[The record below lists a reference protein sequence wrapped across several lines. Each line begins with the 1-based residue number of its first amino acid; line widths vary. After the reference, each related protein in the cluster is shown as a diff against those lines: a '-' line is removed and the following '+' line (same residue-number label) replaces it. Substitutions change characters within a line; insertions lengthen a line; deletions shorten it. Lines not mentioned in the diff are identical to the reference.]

1 MRTYEYRARLSA
13 LASVQTPRHVSRI
26 ARVFAWIFVIGPLLT
41 LWIPW
46 QQNIMGTGYVSA
58 YAPLERRQLVES
70 PVAGRIKRWHVQ
82 EGAKVKAGDLL
93 VELTDVDQ
101 SYSARLAEQRAAA
114 ASKLAAKDQELRSYR
129 LQIANLEATR
139 DLQIATARQR
149 LDVARQRVQAA
160 SEAVESARATLYAA
174 KAQRERFRRLL
185 NDGLVSQRDYEV
197 AERDETVASRGLN
210 SAEANLKSASAELR
224 AAEVDLQRIATEAQS
239 RIDSAKASANKTES
253 ELQDARVSLVK
264 SEVDVSRQQSQAVQ
278 APRDGAVYRISAN
291 TEGMLIQQGETLL
304 ILIPDTEARAVEL
317 WVDGNDAPL
326 ITPGRHARLQFEGW
340 PAVQFV
346 AWPEVAIGTF
356 GGTVA
361 YVDATDD
368 GKGKFRVMILPDEGQ
383 AKWPSERF
391 LRQGVRTKGWVLL
404 NRVSLAYEIWRQLN
418 GFPPVFPDDVRQPDL
433 ARKTLK

>member
-1 MRTYEYRARLSA
+1 MRTYEHRARLSA

-26 ARVFAWIFVIGPLLT
+26 ARVFAWIFLIGPLLT
-41 LWIPW
+41 LWTPW
-46 QQNIMGTGYVSA
+46 QQNVMGTGYVSA

-70 PVAGRIKRWHVQ
+70 PVPGRIKRWHVQ
-82 EGAKVKAGDLL
+82 EGAKVREGDLL
-93 VELTDVDQ
+93 VEITDVDQ
-101 SYSARLAEQRAAA
+101 NYAARLQEQRAAS
-114 ASKLAAKDQELRSYR
+114 ASKLAAKEQELRSYR

-139 DLQIATARQR
+139 DLQLATARQR
-149 LDVARQRVQAA
+149 LDVAAQRVRGAA
-160 SEAVESARATLYAA
+160 EAAESARATLYAA
-174 KAQRERFRRLL
+174 KAQRARFRRLL
-185 NDGLVSQRDYEV
+185 DDGLVSQRDYEV
-197 AERDETVASRGLN
+197 AQRDEEVAQRSVN
-210 SAEANLKSASAELR
+210 SAEASLNSANAERR
-224 AAEVDLQRIATEAQS
+224 AAEVDLKRIGTDAQA
-239 RIDSAKASANKTES
+239 RIDSAKASANKTDS
-253 ELQDARVSLVK
+253 ELQDARVTLLK
-264 SEVDVSRQQSQAVQ
+264 SEVDVSRQRSQAIH
-278 APRDGAVYRISAN
+278 APRDGSVFRISAN
-291 TEGMLIQQGETLL
+291 TEGMLIQLGEPLM
-304 ILIPDTEARAVEL
+304 ILIPDTDARAVEL
-317 WVDGNDAPL
+317 WIDGNDAPL

-368 GKGKFRVMILPDEGQ
+368 GKGKFRVMILPDGESPG
-383 AKWPSERF
+383 WPPERF

>member
-1 MRTYEYRARLSA
+1 MRTYEHRARLSA
-13 LASVQTPRHVSRI
+13 LAAVQTPRHVSRI
-26 ARVFAWIFVIGPLLT
+26 ARTFAWIFIVGPLLT

-70 PVAGRIKRWHVQ
+70 PVGGRIQRWHVQ

-93 VELTDVDQ
+93 VDIADVDRN
-101 SYSARLAEQRAAA
+101 YAARLQEQRTAS
-114 ASKLAAKDQELRSYR
+114 ASKLTAKEQELRSYR

-139 DLQIATARQR
+139 DLQLATARQR
-149 LDVARQRVQAA
+149 LDVADQRVRAA

-174 KAQRERFRRLL
+174 RAQRARFRRLL
-185 NDGLVSQRDYEV
+185 DDGLVSQRDYEV

-224 AAEVDLQRIATEAQS
+224 AAEVDLRRIGTEAQS

-253 ELQDARVSLVK
+253 EVQDARVSLLK
-264 SEVDVSRQQSQAVQ
+264 SEVDVSRQQSQSVH
-278 APRDGAVYRISAN
+278 APRDGSVFRISAN
-291 TEGMLIQQGETLL
+291 TEGMLIQQGEPLL
-304 ILIPDTEARAVEL
+304 ILIPDTDARAVEL

-368 GKGKFRVMILPDEGQ
+368 GKGKFRIMILPDAGQ
-383 AKWPSERF
+383 ASWPPDRF
-391 LRQGVRTKGWVLL
+391 LRQGVRAKGWVLL
-404 NRVSLAYEIWRQLN
+404 NRVSLAYELWRQLN

>member
-1 MRTYEYRARLSA
+1 MTTFEHSSRLSA
-13 LASVQTPRHVSRI
+13 LASVQTPRRITRI
-26 ARVFAWIFVIGPLLT
+26 ARLFAWLFVIGPLLM
-41 LWIPW
+41 LWTPW
-46 QQNIMGTGYVSA
+46 QQNVMGTGQVSA

-70 PVAGRIKRWHVQ
+70 PVAGRIRRWHVQ
-82 EGAKVKAGDLL
+82 EGAKVKAGDML
-93 VELTDVDQ
+93 VEISDVDQ
-101 SYSARLAEQRAAA
+101 QYAARLHEQRAAS
-114 ASKLAAKDQELRSYR
+114 ASKLAAKEQELRSYR

-197 AERDETVASRGLN
+197 AERDEAVALRGLN

-253 ELQDARVSLVK
+253 EWQDARVSLLK
-264 SEVDVSRQQSQAVQ
+264 SEVDVSRQQSQLVH
-278 APRDGAVYRISAN
+278 APRDGSVFRITVN
-291 TEGMLIQQGETLL
+291 TEGMLIQQGEPLL
-304 ILIPDTEARAVEL
+304 ILVPDAGARAVEL

-326 ITPGRHARLQFEGW
+326 VTPGRHARLQFEGW

-368 GKGKFRVMILPDEGQ
+368 GKGKFRVMILPDERE
-383 AKWPSERF
+383 ASWPPERF

-404 NRVSLAYEIWRQLN
+404 NRVSLAYELWRQLN
-418 GFPPVFPDDVRQPDL
+418 GFPPVFPEDVRQPDL

>member
-1 MRTYEYRARLSA
+1 MKTYEYRARLSA

-70 PVAGRIKRWHVQ
+70 PVGGRIKRWFVQ

-93 VELTDVDQ
+93 VELSDVDQ
-101 SYSARLAEQRAAA
+101 SYAARLAEQRAAA
-114 ASKLAAKDQELRSYR
+114 ANKLAAKDQELRSYR

-139 DLQIATARQR
+139 DLQITTARQR
-149 LDVARQRVQAA
+149 LDVSRQRVQAA

-197 AERDETVASRGLN
+197 AERDETVALRGLN
-210 SAEANLKSASAELR
+210 SAEANLKSADAELR

-264 SEVDVSRQQSQAVQ
+264 SDVDVSRQQSQTVY
-278 APRDGAVYRISAN
+278 APRDGAVFRISAN
-291 TEGMLIQQGETLL
+291 TEGMLIQQGEALL
-304 ILIPDTEARAVEL
+304 TLIPDTEARAVEL

-383 AKWPSERF
+383 ATWPSGRF

>member
-41 LWIPW
+41 LWVPW

-70 PVAGRIKRWHVQ
+70 PVGGRIKRWHVQ

-93 VELTDVDQ
+93 VELTDVDE

-264 SEVDVSRQQSQAVQ
+264 SDVDVSRQQSQAVQ
-278 APRDGAVYRISAN
+278 APRDGAVFRISAN
-291 TEGMLIQQGETLL
+291 TEGMLIQQGEPLL

-383 AKWPSERF
+383 ARWPSERF
-391 LRQGVRTKGWVLL
+391 LRQGVRAKGWVLL